1 MFPFW
6 SFYTEQFSILTGL
19 NVPSSAFKLSSRMC
33 LCIINVHLRNEQPNN
48 ASCWCSFAKSLMTIF
63 PSTYCNSHFYS
74 CTTQCSAPC
83 LWVLQKIATRLPTW
97 TTANHR
103 FVVSSNK
110 SSETL
115 LYGGKL
121 LFNTVVFF
129 WVCAHHLTVDHTS
142 VCVQAC
148 MWGACICMYMCCM
161 LEYALICG
169 LYSNYNSLCK
179 ATF

>member
-103 FVVSSNK
+103 FVVSLWVIQINLLK
-110 SSETL
+110 LFFMVVNFYLTL
-115 LYGGKL
+115 FFFLGMHSPFDCWSHECLCTGMHVRSLYMYVHVLHAGICFNLWIVFKL
-121 LFNTVVFF
+121 
-129 WVCAHHLTVDHTS
+129 
-142 VCVQAC
+142 
-148 MWGACICMYMCCM
+148 
-161 LEYALICG
+161 
-169 LYSNYNSLCK
+169 
-179 ATF
+179 

>member
-33 LCIINVHLRNEQPNN
+33 LCIINVHLRNEQSNN

-103 FVVSSNK
+103 FVVSLWVIQIN
-110 SSETL
+110 L
-115 LYGGKL
+115 LKL
-121 LFNTVVFF
+121 FFMVVNFYLTQLFF
-129 WVCAHHLTVDHTS
+129 S
-142 VCVQAC
+142 
-148 MWGACICMYMCCM
+148 G
-161 LEYALICG
+161 YALIIWLSITRVFVYRHACEE
-169 LYSNYNSLCK
+169 LVYVCTCAACWNML
-179 ATF
+179 